1 MRREFL
7 YLPYLNDAAKPNIE
21 RMIRAENV
29 TKQYGPKVALGGIN
43 LNIPKG
49 SIYGLLGPNGAGK
62 TSFIR
67 IMNQITAI
75 VVKCILVTEN

>member
-7 YLPYLNDAAKPNIE
+7 YYPYLNDATKPNIE

-29 TKQYGPKVALGGIN
+29 TKQKGPKVALGGIN

-49 SIYGLLGPNGAGK
+49 SIYGLGQTVPKDFFVA
-62 TSFIR
+62 S
-67 IMNQITAI
+67 
-75 VVKCILVTEN
+75 